1 VLLRTEEILQV
12 IQRTKCEVFIIAS
25 LLITFCLCIQ
35 NESFGQGVF
44 PRRTEFT
51 TKKVAQAGFT
61 FLEIGVGARVEGM
74 GAVGS
79 VLTNDPVLLF
89 WNPAG
94 IGMMDAKAAFYAG
107 YTPWFADI
115 IHQSGAFVLNLGNI
129 GVVGVSFINMDYGT
143 IWGTEIAGTGV
154 NGYTET
160 GNVSDVG
167 NSMIGFSYARGIT
180 DRLILGVT
188 IKYVH
193 ESLTS
198 KYTASI
204 IAFDAGTNYDTGFK
218 GTKIA
223 MAAFNAGRQ
232 HTYIEETTE
241 LPLTF
246 RVGVITD
253 LGQIF
258 NMSLPNGHCW
268 TLAVEGN
275 NPRDYSER
283 IHVGTE
289 YLLANIIALRAG
301 YKFNYDYENVTLGFG
316 IRLEGIGIDYSFND
330 MGEYLGCIN
339 RVSINAVFKN
349 IR

>member
-1 VLLRTEEILQV
+1 MKIIHKTRRTVLIV
-12 IQRTKCEVFIIAS
+12 GS
-25 LLITFCLCIQ
+25 LLFVFGLLIQ
-35 NESFGQGVF
+35 SQAFGQGGF
-44 PRRTEFT
+44 PRRTKFT
-51 TKKVAQAGFT
+51 AKKVAQAGFT

-79 VLTNDPVLLF
+79 VLTDDPVSIF

-94 IGMMDAKAAFYAG
+94 IGMMDSKIAFYAG

-115 IHQSGAFVLNLGNI
+115 VHQSGALALNLGNF
-129 GVVGVSFINMDYGT
+129 GVVGLSFINMDFGT
-143 IWGTEIAGTGV
+143 IYGTEIAGEGV
-154 NGYTET
+154 KGYFET
-160 GNVSDVG
+160 GNISDIG
-167 NSMIGFSYARGIT
+167 NTMIGLSYSRGIT
-180 DRLILGVT
+180 DRLTLGGT

-204 IAFDAGTNYDTGFK
+204 IAFDVGTNYDTGFK

-223 MAAFNAGRQ
+223 MSASNAGRQ

-246 RVGVITD
+246 RIGVITD
-253 LGQIF
+253 LGQLL
-258 NMSLPNGHCW
+258 NMNLPDSHCW

-283 IHVGTE
+283 VHVGTE
-289 YLLANIIALRAG
+289 YIFANVIALRTG
-301 YKFNYDYENVTLGFG
+301 YKFNYDYEDVTFGLG
-316 IRLEGIGIDYSFND
+316 IKLKGIGIDYSFND
-330 MGEYLGCIN
+330 MGEYLGSVN
-339 RVSINAVFKN
+339 RVSINAAF
-349 IR
+349 